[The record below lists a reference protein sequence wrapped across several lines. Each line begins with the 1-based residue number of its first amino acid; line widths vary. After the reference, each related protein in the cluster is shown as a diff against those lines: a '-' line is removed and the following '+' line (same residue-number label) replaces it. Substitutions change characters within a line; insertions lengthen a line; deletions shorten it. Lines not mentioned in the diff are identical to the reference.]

1 MIKFAFNNTANISID
16 HTIFEL
22 NYKYFFDIFYKK
34 NVNYCPKSKLTNKL
48 LAKLWEFIIA
58 Y

>member
-1 MIKFAFNNTANISID
+1 MIKFAFNNTVNISID

-48 LAKLWEFIIA
+48 LAKL
-58 Y
+58 